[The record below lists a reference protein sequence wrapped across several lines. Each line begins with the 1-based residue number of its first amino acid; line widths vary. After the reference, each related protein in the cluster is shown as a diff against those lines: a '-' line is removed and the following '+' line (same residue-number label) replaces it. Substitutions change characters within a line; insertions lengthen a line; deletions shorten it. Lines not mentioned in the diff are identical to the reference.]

1 MLLLLLPLKRPPTPG
16 YSCARRSAAGRGR
29 AMGGGLDLSDLNSLC
44 VVVVSAWVLG
54 GWQCLVWL
62 LGVCMMVV
70 LFAEGHRDVEPM
82 SQEALLEMKSLHR
95 KRE

>member
-1 MLLLLLPLKRPPTPG
+1 MCVCVPVCACVRL
-16 YSCARRSAAGRGR
+16 CARVW
-29 AMGGGLDLSDLNSLC
+29 SLC

>member
-1 MLLLLLPLKRPPTPG
+1 MPPVCVCVCV
-16 YSCARRSAAGRGR
+16 CARAR
-29 AMGGGLDLSDLNSLC
+29 ARAPVCACVCLCARVWSLC